1 MDPSFFFNVPPQ
13 LRLLVQEKQ
22 HIIGVMAPS
31 KKRPIEGDDA
41 SGPAAKKH
49 RKGFRVGPENLPDGP
64 WRRKVDKIKKD
75 LIHKA
80 KVKKAYK
87 KIKSTELA
95 ASSSASKP
103 TLKDINTGSVTIV
116 NTDTGRRDDGEDR
129 GEGDGSEEGGG
140 DGEKQQEGEGTA
152 GPPSPRI
159 HPQRQAMLD
168 PDDNN
173 LDNVPVETNKR
184 DDDQPSNDRERQRQ
198 RERPNRQKRKPGY
211 FDKALTAAARKKAEA
226 AERAAEQER
235 KEAERRSRTE
245 ERERFRR
252 AMAKARRPGRD
263 GQRRLGRESGLLL
276 EKVKKMVG

>member
-1 MDPSFFFNVPPQ
+1 
-13 LRLLVQEKQ
+13 
-22 HIIGVMAPS
+22 MAPS

-41 SGPAAKKH
+41 AGPAAKKI

-87 KIKSTELA
+87 KIKTNELA
-95 ASSSASKP
+95 ASSRSSKP
-103 TLKDINTGSVTIV
+103 ALSDVDPGSVTIV
-116 NTDTGRRDDGEDR
+116 RTDTGDDGDEISDGNR
-129 GEGDGSEEGGG
+129 SENDAKGEEE
-140 DGEKQQEGEGTA
+140 QEQRVEE
-152 GPPSPRI
+152 SPEPQI

-168 PDDNN
+168 
-173 LDNVPVETNKR
+173 
-184 DDDQPSNDRERQRQ
+184 DDDHNNDNDNTDKTPRRINPDKDNQSIQDETPQRHQERERT
-198 RERPNRQKRKPGY
+198 NRQRKPGY
-211 FDKALTAAARKKAEA
+211 FDQALTIAERKRAEA
-226 AERAAEQER
+226 AERAAE
-235 KEAERRSRTE
+235 KERREVERQRKNE

-252 AMAKARRPGRD
+252 AMAKARKPGRD

>member
-1 MDPSFFFNVPPQ
+1 
-13 LRLLVQEKQ
+13 
-22 HIIGVMAPS
+22 MAPS
-31 KKRPIEGDDA
+31 KKRPMEGDDS

-87 KIKSTELA
+87 KIKTTELAA

-103 TLKDINTGSVTIV
+103 APADITSGSVTLV
-116 NTDTGRRDDGEDR
+116 NTNRKGDRDKRDHGKGIDGN
-129 GEGDGSEEGGG
+129 EGDS
-140 DGEKQQEGEGTA
+140 EGEGRGNERDG
-152 GPPSPRI
+152 GPELPSPQV

-168 PDDNN
+168 DGGGGEGGGAEKAPHGMSEED
-173 LDNVPVETNKR
+173 
-184 DDDQPSNDRERQRQ
+184 NDRPFEDRRGQRQ
-198 RERPNRQKRKPGY
+198 RERPSRHKRKPGY
-211 FDKALTAAARKKAEA
+211 FDKALATAERKKADA
-226 AERAAEQER
+226 AGRAAEHER
-235 KEAERRSRTE
+235 NEAERRRKTE
-245 ERERFRR
+245 ERERFRH
-252 AMAKARRPGRD
+252 AMAKARKPGRD

>member
-1 MDPSFFFNVPPQ
+1 
-13 LRLLVQEKQ
+13 
-22 HIIGVMAPS
+22 MAPS
-31 KKRPIEGDDA
+31 KKRPAESDDA

-95 ASSSASKP
+95 TSPSASKL
-103 TLKDINTGSVTIV
+103 TLEDVNAGSVTV
-116 NTDTGRRDDGEDR
+116 VKTDTGEDGKGTRDGREDSS
-129 GEGDGSEEGGG
+129 GSGSDNDDEV
-140 DGEKQQEGEGTA
+140 EKRLGTA
-152 GPPSPRI
+152 ETPSPQL
-159 HPQRQAMLD
+159 HPQRQAMLN
-168 PDDNN
+168 DDVSDDEDTVAMRKNN
-173 LDNVPVETNKR
+173 ARRRTER
-184 DDDQPSNDRERQRQ
+184 SGDDDQPPEDNQSHKPADRERYS
-198 RERPNRQKRKPGY
+198 RQKRRPGY
-211 FDKALTAAARKKAEA
+211 FDKALTMAERKKAEA
-226 AERAAEQER
+226 AERAAEKER
-235 KEAERRSRTE
+235 REAERRRRTE

-252 AMAKARRPGRD
+252 AMAKARKPGRD